1 VWPLIELLVERGL
14 PALIHCGHDVFAS
27 PWAIE
32 VLAQRYPDA
41 KLILGHMG
49 HGHIGYINGSIEV
62 ATRNPN
68 VYLETSG
75 QPMGSKIA
83 TAVEQLGAHRV
94 MYGSDAPFHDPA
106 VEQFK
111 VRRAV
116 TREADQEVVM
126 HRAAQAVFFGSDGGP
141 R

>member
-1 VWPLIELLVERGL
+1 M
-14 PALIHCGHDVFAS
+14 FAS

-32 VLAQRYPDA
+32 VLAQRYPEA

-49 HGHIGYINGSIEV
+49 HGHIADINGSIEV
-62 ATRNPN
+62 AARNPN
-68 VYLETSG
+68 VDPETSG
-75 QPMGSKIA
+75 MPMGSKIA
-83 TAVEQLGAHRV
+83 TAVAQLGAGRV

-116 TREADQEVVM
+116 PREADLEVVM
-126 HRAAQAVFFGSDGGP
+126 HHAAQSVFFGAGGQG